1 MGRGTSVTKDS
12 DKGHKNR
19 LREAAVVGLFDNQ
32 DMRIAHREAE
42 NLDRAAHDATGHRAR
57 LRKRLLD
64 GGEGALADHEIIE
77 YLLTTAIPR
86 RDTKPLARSLL
97 ARFGSLAGVFNADS
111 AALVQHPGMGET
123 SAAAI
128 RIVAL
133 AARRFA
139 RHQVSEQPV
148 LNSWQLLISYLTID
162 MAHLNVERVRALY
175 LDTKFRLIRDEH
187 LGDGSLD
194 EASIHPREVIRKA
207 LDLGAASMIL
217 VHNHPSGS
225 PEPSKADIQ
234 ITQKIADAGHH
245 LGIAVHDHVVIGREG
260 HVSLRQR
267 GLL

>member
-1 MGRGTSVTKDS
+1 VTDEG
-12 DKGHKNR
+12 DKTRTNR
-19 LREAAVVGLFDNQ
+19 LREAPMTGLFAAQ
-32 DMRIAHREAE
+32 DLRVPQHDAE
-42 NLDRAAHDATGHRAR
+42 KLAKAAHDPSGHRAR
-57 LRKRLLD
+57 LRKRLLE

-77 YLLTTAIPR
+77 YLLMTAIPR

-111 AALVQHPGMGET
+111 AALSSHPGMGET

-133 AARRFA
+133 ATRRFA
-139 RHQVSEQPV
+139 RHEISEQPILNTWQV
-148 LNSWQLLISYLTID
+148 LIAYLTID
-162 MAHLNVERVRALY
+162 MAHLKVERVRALF

-194 EASIHPREVIRKA
+194 EAAIHPREVIRKA

-225 PEPSKADIQ
+225 PEPSRADIQ
-234 ITQKIADAGHH
+234 ITQKIAEAGHH